1 MKMMILIFGLVRLEV
16 NNTKI
21 IRLYKRVTSEL
32 MMKMMILI
40 LVFQRQE
47 INNKI

>member
-1 MKMMILIFGLVRLEV
+1 MKVMILIFGLVRLEV